1 MNNGTERPIAFAS
14 RKLTKTEQG
23 YAQIGKE
30 ALAMI
35 WGVKKFHVYLY
46 GRPFTLYINHWPL
59 TSIFHPYKSIPVVTA
74 AGLSIMHYSWFIRII
89 ILCMGIFWNDHILRG
104 AGGGGGWGRSCT
116 TQRRRRRPYLQYLE
130 SVFLS

>member
-74 AGLSIMHYSWFIRII
+74 GGLQHYA
-89 ILCMGIFWNDHILRG
+89 L
-104 AGGGGGWGRSCT
+104 
-116 TQRRRRRPYLQYLE
+116 
-130 SVFLS
+130 FLVH